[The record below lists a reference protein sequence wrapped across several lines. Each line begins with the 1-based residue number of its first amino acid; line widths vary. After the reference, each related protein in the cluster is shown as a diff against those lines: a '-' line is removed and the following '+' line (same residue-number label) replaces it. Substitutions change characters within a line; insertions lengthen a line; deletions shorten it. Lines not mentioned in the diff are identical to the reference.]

1 MDEASDSQNLISTV
15 LTTSHLINPSRFC
28 SASHEVCTRQFHLA
42 TGRTRHQNRGLPDA
56 ELMVAPGTSHGLP
69 VDKPD
74 QCNLVIVPTR
84 GFRGVQEPDWSG
96 RLSSYGS
103 VWTTTSCTCG

>member
-1 MDEASDSQNLISTV
+1 
-15 LTTSHLINPSRFC
+15 
-28 SASHEVCTRQFHLA
+28 
-42 TGRTRHQNRGLPDA
+42 
-56 ELMVAPGTSHGLP
+56 MVAPGTSHGLP

-74 QCNLVIVPTR
+74 LCNLVIVPTR

>member
-42 TGRTRHQNRGLPDA
+42 TGRTRHENRGLPDA
-56 ELMVAPGTSHGLP
+56 EL
-69 VDKPD
+69 
-74 QCNLVIVPTR
+74 
-84 GFRGVQEPDWSG
+84 
-96 RLSSYGS
+96 
-103 VWTTTSCTCG
+103 